1 MYYRVNNKIVE
12 GYDNKNHASDNKGN
26 NSYILYIIIILIV
39 IILSICIGYK
49 YISF

>member
-26 NSYILYIIIILIV
+26 NSYILYII
-39 IILSICIGYK
+39 LSICIGYK